1 MLQSPLH
8 SPEVPIYATDICLLQ
23 DGLYLGRKP
32 QTSRCRSGQQTSK
45 LLTFTFTFTVTVFSY
60 FSIMKSLIQPAVWA
74 LVGSCY
80 ASPLARQIE
89 KRQVESQ
96 MNDGE
101 QLGVG
106 MCLLQD

>member
-8 SPEVPIYATDICLLQ
+8 SPEVYATDICLLQ
-23 DGLYLGRKP
+23 DALYLSRKP
-32 QTSRCRSGQQTSK
+32 QSSRCRSGQPTSK
-45 LLTFTFTFTVTVFSY
+45 LLTFTFIFTVFNY
-60 FSIMKSLIQPAVWA
+60 FPTMKSLIQPALWA

>member
-1 MLQSPLH
+1 
-8 SPEVPIYATDICLLQ
+8 
-23 DGLYLGRKP
+23 
-32 QTSRCRSGQQTSK
+32 
-45 LLTFTFTFTVTVFSY
+45 
-60 FSIMKSLIQPAVWA
+60 MKSLIQPALWA